1 MPVYDFV
8 CRECDDKFQITCHVD
23 EYKPKTFKCPKC
35 GSAKLDRIWSSV
47 HVETSKKS

>member
-23 EYKPKTFKCPKC
+23 EYEPKKFKCPKC
-35 GSAKLDRIWSSV
+35 GSRKLDRIWSSV